1 MSSWNPQHYRFDGER
16 QGVPGAVI
24 DSALAIME
32 RIRRVDP
39 RMTPVFTLRHLSE
52 MTGTRYGLLRSV
64 VARRTHPYKVF
75 TLKKAIP
82 GRTRVRLIC
91 TPNRELKTTQDWIV
105 RNILQHTRAH
115 PASYAYHPGSR
126 PEFAARMHCGCDFL
140 LKVDIE
146 DFFTRVTEGKI
157 CEVFEGLGYP
167 DLIAFELARLTTVVA
182 SGGKSPSVDPAVRW
196 PTIKAYQHAAEG
208 FLPQGAPTSP
218 MLSNLVMRHLDD
230 RFAAMAAAANMKY
243 TRYADDLAFSARK
256 PHTRATVAAFKRKV
270 LRELSEAGYRPNLR
284 KTAINTTTQQMLS
297 VSSNLRAKYG
307 QANKFG
313 AITTSVAVRAGVIP
327 EFLRD
332 GTGTTATNP
341 YGGAITLVPASL
353 NGTNDSVQVTWPNV
367 PKDQCSDIVTNIE
380 REMRQVSVGST
391 VVKDGGGPM
400 DIEALETAC
409 DAATAVT
416 IDFWVGR
423 S

>member
-284 KTAINTTTQQMLS
+284 KTAIRGPGARRIVLGMLVDGPEPRLSREFKDDLRQHLHYLASEDFGPSRHAERQKLS
-297 VSSNLRAKYG
+297 VSTRYHRVRGLIGWAMRVEP
-307 QANKFG
+307 KFG
-313 AITTSVAVRAGVIP
+313 AKCLAQFEAVAWPPIDIRSPI
-327 EFLRD
+327 
-332 GTGTTATNP
+332 N
-341 YGGAITLVPASL
+341 AIDWDELA
-353 NGTNDSVQVTWPNV
+353 
-367 PKDQCSDIVTNIE
+367 
-380 REMRQVSVGST
+380 
-391 VVKDGGGPM
+391 
-400 DIEALETAC
+400 
-409 DAATAVT
+409 
-416 IDFWVGR
+416 
-423 S
+423 

>member
-1 MSSWNPQHYRFDGER
+1 M
-16 QGVPGAVI
+16 PGAVI

-284 KTAINTTTQQMLS
+284 KTAIRGPGARRIVLGMLVDGPEPRLSREFKDDLRQHLHYLASEDFGPSRHAERQKLS
-297 VSSNLRAKYG
+297 VSTLYHRVRGLIGWAMRVEP
-307 QANKFG
+307 KFG
-313 AITTSVAVRAGVIP
+313 AKCLAQFEAVAWPPIDIRSPI
-327 EFLRD
+327 
-332 GTGTTATNP
+332 N
-341 YGGAITLVPASL
+341 AIDWDELA
-353 NGTNDSVQVTWPNV
+353 
-367 PKDQCSDIVTNIE
+367 
-380 REMRQVSVGST
+380 
-391 VVKDGGGPM
+391 
-400 DIEALETAC
+400 
-409 DAATAVT
+409 
-416 IDFWVGR
+416 
-423 S
+423 

>member
-284 KTAINTTTQQMLS
+284 KTAIRGPGARRIVLGMLVDGPEPRLSREFKDDLRQHLHYLASEDFGPSRHAERQKLS
-297 VSSNLRAKYG
+297 VSTLYHRVRGLIGWAMRVEP
-307 QANKFG
+307 KFG
-313 AITTSVAVRAGVIP
+313 AKCLAQFEAVAWPPIDIRSPI
-327 EFLRD
+327 
-332 GTGTTATNP
+332 N
-341 YGGAITLVPASL
+341 AIDWDELA
-353 NGTNDSVQVTWPNV
+353 
-367 PKDQCSDIVTNIE
+367 
-380 REMRQVSVGST
+380 
-391 VVKDGGGPM
+391 
-400 DIEALETAC
+400 
-409 DAATAVT
+409 
-416 IDFWVGR
+416 
-423 S
+423 

>member
-1 MSSWNPQHYRFDGER
+1 MSICNPQHYRFDGEC

-32 RIRRVDP
+32 RIRRVVP

-284 KTAINTTTQQMLS
+284 KTAIRGPGARRIVLGMLVDGPEPRLSREFKDDLRQHLHYLASEDFGPSRHAERQKLS
-297 VSSNLRAKYG
+297 VSTLYHRVRGLIGWAMRVEP
-307 QANKFG
+307 KFG
-313 AITTSVAVRAGVIP
+313 AKCLAQFEAVAWPPIDIRSPI
-327 EFLRD
+327 
-332 GTGTTATNP
+332 N
-341 YGGAITLVPASL
+341 AIDWDELA
-353 NGTNDSVQVTWPNV
+353 
-367 PKDQCSDIVTNIE
+367 
-380 REMRQVSVGST
+380 
-391 VVKDGGGPM
+391 
-400 DIEALETAC
+400 
-409 DAATAVT
+409 
-416 IDFWVGR
+416 
-423 S
+423 

>member
-284 KTAINTTTQQMLS
+284 KTAI
-297 VSSNLRAKYG
+297 RGPA
-307 QANKFG
+307 
-313 AITTSVAVRAGVIP
+313 RAGSSLACWSTDPSPGCRANSRMIC
-327 EFLRD
+327 
-332 GTGTTATNP
+332 
-341 YGGAITLVPASL
+341 ASIC
-353 NGTNDSVQVTWPNV
+353 TTWPARILV
-367 PKDQCSDIVTNIE
+367 HRD
-380 REMRQVSVGST
+380 MRNGKSSPCRPSIIGS
-391 VVKDGGGPM
+391 
-400 DIEALETAC
+400 
-409 DAATAVT
+409 AA
-416 IDFWVGR
+416 
-423 S
+423 

>member
-24 DSALAIME
+24 DSALAIMG

-284 KTAINTTTQQMLS
+284 KTAIRGPGARRIVLGMLVDGPEPRLSREFKDDLRQHLHYLASEDFGPSRHAERQKLS
-297 VSSNLRAKYG
+297 VSTLYHRVRGLIGWAMRVEP
-307 QANKFG
+307 KFG
-313 AITTSVAVRAGVIP
+313 AKCLAQFEAVAWPPIDIRSPI
-327 EFLRD
+327 
-332 GTGTTATNP
+332 N
-341 YGGAITLVPASL
+341 AIDWDELA
-353 NGTNDSVQVTWPNV
+353 
-367 PKDQCSDIVTNIE
+367 
-380 REMRQVSVGST
+380 
-391 VVKDGGGPM
+391 
-400 DIEALETAC
+400 
-409 DAATAVT
+409 
-416 IDFWVGR
+416 
-423 S
+423 

>member
-1 MSSWNPQHYRFDGER
+1 VSSWNPQHYRFDGER

-284 KTAINTTTQQMLS
+284 KTAIRGPGARRIVLGMLVDGPEPRLSREFKDDLRQHLHYLASEDFGPSRHAERQKLS
-297 VSSNLRAKYG
+297 VSTLYHRVRGLIGWAMRVEP
-307 QANKFG
+307 KFG
-313 AITTSVAVRAGVIP
+313 AKCLAQFEAVAWPPIDIRSPI
-327 EFLRD
+327 
-332 GTGTTATNP
+332 N
-341 YGGAITLVPASL
+341 AIDWDELA
-353 NGTNDSVQVTWPNV
+353 
-367 PKDQCSDIVTNIE
+367 
-380 REMRQVSVGST
+380 
-391 VVKDGGGPM
+391 
-400 DIEALETAC
+400 
-409 DAATAVT
+409 
-416 IDFWVGR
+416 
-423 S
+423 

>member
-126 PEFAARMHCGCDFL
+126 PEFAARMHCGCYFL

-284 KTAINTTTQQMLS
+284 KTAIRGPGARRIVLGMLVDGPEPRLSREFKDDLRQHLHYLASEDFGPSRHAERQKLS
-297 VSSNLRAKYG
+297 VSTLYHRVRGLIGWAMRVEP
-307 QANKFG
+307 KFG
-313 AITTSVAVRAGVIP
+313 AKCLAQFEAVAWPPIDIRSPI
-327 EFLRD
+327 
-332 GTGTTATNP
+332 N
-341 YGGAITLVPASL
+341 AIDWDELA
-353 NGTNDSVQVTWPNV
+353 
-367 PKDQCSDIVTNIE
+367 
-380 REMRQVSVGST
+380 
-391 VVKDGGGPM
+391 
-400 DIEALETAC
+400 
-409 DAATAVT
+409 
-416 IDFWVGR
+416 
-423 S
+423 

>member
-1 MSSWNPQHYRFDGER
+1 MQSIILNKVRATRKGVKSKPQNGFMSLELGL
-16 QGVPGAVI
+16 VLLIV
-24 DSALAIME
+24 ALAI
-32 RIRRVDP
+32 
-39 RMTPVFTLRHLSE
+39 
-52 MTGTRYGLLRSV
+52 
-64 VARRTHPYKVF
+64 
-75 TLKKAIP
+75 
-82 GRTRVRLIC
+82 
-91 TPNRELKTTQDWIV
+91 
-105 RNILQHTRAH
+105 
-115 PASYAYHPGSR
+115 
-126 PEFAARMHCGCDFL
+126 
-140 LKVDIE
+140 
-146 DFFTRVTEGKI
+146 
-157 CEVFEGLGYP
+157 
-167 DLIAFELARLTTVVA
+167 
-182 SGGKSPSVDPAVRW
+182 
-196 PTIKAYQHAAEG
+196 
-208 FLPQGAPTSP
+208 
-218 MLSNLVMRHLDD
+218 
-230 RFAAMAAAANMKY
+230 
-243 TRYADDLAFSARK
+243 
-256 PHTRATVAAFKRKV
+256 VAAV
-270 LRELSEAGYRPNLR
+270 LYYRDNLR

-423 S
+423 A

>member
-32 RIRRVDP
+32 RLRRVDP

-115 PASYAYHPGSR
+115 PARYAYHPGSR

-284 KTAINTTTQQMLS
+284 KTAIRGPGARRIVLGMLVDGPEPRLSREFKDDLRQHLHYLASEDFGPSRHAERQKLS
-297 VSSNLRAKYG
+297 VSTLYHRVRGLIGWAMRVEP
-307 QANKFG
+307 KFG
-313 AITTSVAVRAGVIP
+313 AKCLAQFEAVAWPPIDIRSPI
-327 EFLRD
+327 
-332 GTGTTATNP
+332 N
-341 YGGAITLVPASL
+341 AIDWDELA
-353 NGTNDSVQVTWPNV
+353 
-367 PKDQCSDIVTNIE
+367 
-380 REMRQVSVGST
+380 
-391 VVKDGGGPM
+391 
-400 DIEALETAC
+400 
-409 DAATAVT
+409 
-416 IDFWVGR
+416 
-423 S
+423 